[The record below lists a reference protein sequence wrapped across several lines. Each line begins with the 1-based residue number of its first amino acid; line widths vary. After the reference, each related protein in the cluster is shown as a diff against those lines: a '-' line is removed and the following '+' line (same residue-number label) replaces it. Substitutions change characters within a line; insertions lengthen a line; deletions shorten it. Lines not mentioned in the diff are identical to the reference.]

1 MYENKY
7 MQGKGKKKKRGN
19 IIYSFITKNLQVEY

>member
-7 MQGKGKKKKRGN
+7 MQGKGKKKKEETLYTALLPR
-19 IIYSFITKNLQVEY
+19 IYK